1 MMGKIPKPGKSF
13 GGCVQYN
20 VLKKD
25 AVILDAIGVRIDQV
39 ANIIY
44 DFNLGRKMNPALGQ
58 AVGHIALNWSPND
71 LPKLSDELMLAVA
84 HEYLV
89 KMKIQDTQLLIV
101 RYHDKAHPHL
111 HIVYNRVDNR
121 GKTISDKYQHV
132 KNAKVCKELTLKHG
146 FFMATGKEQVNRH
159 QLKGA
164 DKVKYELFDAIR
176 SEIRWVKSMDD
187 LKLRLSAKGM
197 EMLYKYKSGTGEVQG
212 ISFAKDGYGFKG
224 SEIDR
229 SMSYGNLVKAIEQ
242 QVQQRQDADIQHKSM
257 ISELWQALQEFESKQ
272 PTAPANQQEPNQFIP
287 AADYN
292 PTYEGYG
299 NDINIA
305 DDVDDEAIHG
315 RNRRRTKQVRT
326 NTR

>member
-13 GGCVQYN
+13 GGCVAYN

-25 AVILDAIGVRIDQV
+25 AVILDAVRIDQV
-39 ANIIY
+39 ANITH

-58 AVGHIALNWSPND
+58 AVGHIALNWSLND
-71 LPKLSDELMLAVA
+71 LPQLSDELMLAVA

-101 RYHDKAHPHL
+101 RHHDKTHPHL

-121 GKTISDKYQHV
+121 GKTISDKYQHI

-146 FFMATGKEQVNRH
+146 FFMATGKEQVNRQ

-164 DKVKYELFDAIR
+164 DKVKYELFDAIK
-176 SEIRWVKSMDD
+176 SEMPWVKSMDE
-187 LKLRLSAKGM
+187 LKARLSAKGI
-197 EMLYKYKSGTGEVQG
+197 EMLYKDKNGTNEVQG
-212 ISFAKDGYGFKG
+212 ISFAKDGYKFKG

-242 QVQQRQDADIQHKSM
+242 QVQQRQDEDIQHKSM
-257 ISELWQALQEFESKQ
+257 INQLRQALQEFESKQ
-272 PTAPANQQEPNQFIP
+272 PTASVNGQEPNQFVP
-287 AADYN
+287 AADYD
-292 PTYEGYG
+292 PSYEGYG
-299 NDINIA
+299 QDINIA

-315 RNRRRTKQVRT
+315 RNRRRSQQART

>member
-13 GGCVQYN
+13 GGCVAYN

-39 ANIIY
+39 AHITH
-44 DFNLGRKMNPALGQ
+44 DFNLGRKINPALGQ

-71 LPKLSDELMLAVA
+71 LPQLSDDLMLAVA

-101 RYHDKAHPHL
+101 RHHDKAHPHL

-121 GKTISDKYQHV
+121 GKTISDKYQYA

-146 FFMATGKEQVNRH
+146 FFMSTGKEQVNRQ

-164 DKVKYELFDAIR
+164 DKVRYELFDAIR
-176 SEIRWVKSMDD
+176 SEVRWVNSMNE
-187 LKLRLSAKGM
+187 LKTRLAAKGI
-197 EMLYKYKSGTGEVQG
+197 EMIYKYKSGTSDVQG
-212 ISFAKDGYGFKG
+212 ISFAKDGYRCKG

-242 QVQQRQDADIQHKSM
+242 QVQQRKDADIQYKST
-257 ISELWQALQEFESKQ
+257 INELRQALQEFESKQ
-272 PTAPANQQEPNQFIP
+272 PTSPINRQEPNQFVP
-287 AADYN
+287 TADYD
-292 PTYEGYG
+292 PSYEGYG
-299 NDINIA
+299 TDINIA

-315 RNRRRTKQVRT
+315 RNRRRSQQART

>member
-1 MMGKIPKPGKSF
+1 MGKIPKPGKSF

-25 AVILDAIGVRIDQV
+25 AVILDAIGVRIDEV
-39 ANIIY
+39 AHTTY

-71 LPKLSDELMLAVA
+71 MPKLNDERMLAVA

-101 RYHDKAHPHL
+101 RHHDKAHPHL
-111 HIVYNRVDNR
+111 HIIYNRVDNR

-146 FFMATGKEQVNRH
+146 FFMATGKEQVNRQ

-164 DKVKYELFDAIR
+164 DKVKYELFDAIS
-176 SEIRWVKSMDD
+176 SEIRWVKSMDE
-187 LKLRLSAKGM
+187 LKASLSAKGI
-197 EMLYKYKSGTGEVQG
+197 EMLYKYKSGTTEVQG
-212 ISFAKDGYGFKG
+212 ISFAKDGYQFKG

-229 SMSYGNLVKAIEQ
+229 SMSYGNLIKAIEQ
-242 QVQQRQDADIQHKSM
+242 QVQQRQDDAMQYKST
-257 ISELWQALQEFESKQ
+257 IAELRQALQEFESKQ
-272 PTAPANQQEPNQFIP
+272 PTARVHRQVSDNLRPAV
-287 AADYN
+287 DYN
-292 PTYEGYG
+292 PSNEGYG
-299 NDINIA
+299 TDINIA

-315 RNRRRTKQVRT
+315 RNRRRSKQAHT

>member
-1 MMGKIPKPGKSF
+1 VEHITH
-13 GGCVQYN
+13 
-20 VLKKD
+20 
-25 AVILDAIGVRIDQV
+25 
-39 ANIIY
+39 

-71 LPKLSDELMLAVA
+71 KPKLSDELMLAVA

-89 KMKIQDTQLLIV
+89 KMKIQETQLLIV
-101 RYHDKAHPHL
+101 RHHDKTHPHL

-146 FFMATGKEQVNRH
+146 FFMATGKEQVNRQ

-176 SEIRWVKSMDD
+176 SEVRWVKSMDD
-187 LKLRLSAKGM
+187 LQSRLSAKGI
-197 EMLYKYKSGTGEVQG
+197 EMLYKFKSGTTEVQG
-212 ISFAKDGYGFKG
+212 ISFAKDGYKFKG

-242 QVQQRQDADIQHKSM
+242 QAQQRQDADAQYKST
-257 ISELWQALQEFESKQ
+257 IAELRQALQEFESKQ
-272 PTAPANQQEPNQFIP
+272 PAASVDRQKPDQSVQ
-287 AADYN
+287 AADYD
-292 PTYEGYG
+292 PSYEDYG
-299 NDINIA
+299 TDINIA

-315 RNRRRTKQVRT
+315 RNRRRSKQART

>member
-1 MMGKIPKPGKSF
+1 MGKIPKPGKSF

-39 ANIIY
+39 ANTTY

-71 LPKLSDELMLAVA
+71 MLRLSDELMLAVA
-84 HEYLV
+84 QEYLV

-101 RYHDKAHPHL
+101 RHHDKAHPHL
-111 HIVYNRVDNR
+111 HIVYNRVDNH

-146 FFMATGKEQVNRH
+146 FFMATGKEQVNRQ

-176 SEIRWVKSMDD
+176 SEVRWVKSMDG
-187 LKLRLSAKGM
+187 LKALLSAKGI
-197 EMLYKYKSGTGEVQG
+197 EMLYKFKSGTTEVQG
-212 ISFAKDGYGFKG
+212 ISFAKDGYRFKG

-229 SMSYGNLVKAIEQ
+229 SMSYGNLVKTIEQ
-242 QVQQRQDADIQHKSM
+242 QVQVRQDADIQHNSM
-257 ISELWQALQEFESKQ
+257 INELRQALREFESKQ
-272 PTAPANQQEPNQFIP
+272 PTAPVDRVKPNQSVQ
-287 AADYN
+287 AADYD
-292 PTYEGYG
+292 PSYEGYG
-299 NDINIA
+299 TDINIA

-315 RNRRRTKQVRT
+315 RNRRRTKQART
-326 NTR
+326 NSR

>member
-39 ANIIY
+39 AHITH

-84 HEYLV
+84 QEYLV
-89 KMKIQDTQLLIV
+89 KMKIQDTQLMIV
-101 RYHDKAHPHL
+101 RHHDKTHPHL

-121 GKTISDKYQHV
+121 GKTISDKYQHI

-146 FFMATGKEQVNRH
+146 FFIAAGKEQVNRQ

-164 DKVKYELFDAIR
+164 DKVKYELFDAINA
-176 SEIRWVKSMDD
+176 EVRWVNSMDE
-187 LKLRLSAKGM
+187 LKACLSAKGI
-197 EMLYKYKSGTGEVQG
+197 EMLYKYKSGTTEVQG
-212 ISFAKDGYGFKG
+212 ISFAKDGYQFKG

-229 SMSYGNLVKAIEQ
+229 SMSYGNLFRAIEQ
-242 QVQQRQDADIQHKSM
+242 QVQQRQEEDIQYKST
-257 ISELWQALQEFESKQ
+257 IAELRQALQEFESKQ
-272 PTAPANQQEPNQFIP
+272 PTAPVNRQASDNLRP

-292 PTYEGYG
+292 PSNEGYG
-299 NDINIA
+299 TDINIA

-315 RNRRRTKQVRT
+315 RNRRRSKQART

>member
-39 ANIIY
+39 ANITY

-71 LPKLSDELMLAVA
+71 MPKLSDELMLAVA

-101 RYHDKAHPHL
+101 KHHDKAHPHL

-146 FFMATGKEQVNRH
+146 FFIAKGKEQVNRQ

-176 SEIRWVKSMDD
+176 SEIRWVNSMDE
-187 LKLRLSAKGM
+187 LKLRLSSKGI
-197 EMLYKYKSGTGEVQG
+197 EMLYKYKSGTTEVQG
-212 ISFAKDGYGFKG
+212 ISFAKDGYQFKG

-242 QVQQRQDADIQHKSM
+242 QVQQRQEEAIQHKSM
-257 ISELWQALQEFESKQ
+257 INKLRQALQEFESKQ
-272 PTAPANQQEPNQFIP
+272 PTAPVSSQKPDQLLP
-287 AADYN
+287 AADYD
-292 PTYEGYG
+292 PSYEGYG
-299 NDINIA
+299 TDINIA

-315 RNRRRTKQVRT
+315 RNRRRTKQART

>member
-39 ANIIY
+39 ANITH

-58 AVGHIALNWSPND
+58 AVGHIALSWSPND
-71 LPKLSDELMLAVA
+71 MPQLSDELMLSVA

-101 RYHDKAHPHL
+101 RHHDKAHPHL

-132 KNAKVCKELTLKHG
+132 KNAKVCKELTLKYG
-146 FFMATGKEQVNRH
+146 FFIATGKEQVNRQ

-164 DKVKYELFDAIR
+164 DKVRYELFDAIR
-176 SEIRWVKSMDD
+176 SEIRWVNSMDD
-187 LKLRLSAKGM
+187 LQSRLSAKGI

-212 ISFAKDGYGFKG
+212 ISFAKDGYKFKG

-229 SMSYGNLVKAIEQ
+229 SMCYGNLFKAIEQ
-242 QVQQRQDADIQHKSM
+242 QVQQRQDADIQYKST
-257 ISELWQALQEFESKQ
+257 IAKLRQALQEFESKQ
-272 PTAPANQQEPNQFIP
+272 PIVPANRPKPDQLAPAT
-287 AADYN
+287 DYD
-292 PTYEGYG
+292 PSYEDYG
-299 NDINIA
+299 QDINIA

-315 RNRRRTKQVRT
+315 RNRRRTKQART

>member
-13 GGCVQYN
+13 GGCVAYN

-39 ANIIY
+39 AHITH

-71 LPKLSDELMLAVA
+71 MPQLSDELMLSVA

-101 RYHDKAHPHL
+101 RHHDKAHPHL

-146 FFMATGKEQVNRH
+146 FFMATGKEQVNRQ
-159 QLKGA
+159 QLRGA
-164 DKVKYELFDAIR
+164 NKVRYELFDAIR
-176 SEIRWVKSMDD
+176 SEIRWVKSMDS
-187 LKLRLSAKGM
+187 LKTRLAAKGIQ
-197 EMLYKYKSGTGEVQG
+197 MLYKYKSGTTEVQG
-212 ISFAKDGYGFKG
+212 ISFAKDGYKFKG
-224 SEIDR
+224 SKIDR
-229 SMSYGNLVKAIEQ
+229 SMSYDNLSKSIEQ
-242 QVQQRQDADIQHKSM
+242 QVQQRQDDAMQYKST
-257 ISELWQALQEFESKQ
+257 IAELRQALQEFESKQ
-272 PTAPANQQEPNQFIP
+272 PTASVDRQKPDQSVLAP
-287 AADYN
+287 DYN
-292 PTYEGYG
+292 PSYEGYG
-299 NDINIA
+299 TGINIA

-315 RNRRRTKQVRT
+315 RNRRRAKQART

>member
-1 MMGKIPKPGKSF
+1 MIGKIPKPGKSF
-13 GGCVQYN
+13 AGCVQYN
-20 VLKKD
+20 LLKKD

-39 ANIIY
+39 ANITH

-58 AVGHIALNWSPND
+58 AVGHIALSWSPND
-71 LPKLSDELMLAVA
+71 MPKLSDELMLAVA
-84 HEYLV
+84 HEYLI

-101 RYHDKAHPHL
+101 RHHDKTHPHL

-146 FFMATGKEQVNRH
+146 FFMATGKEQVNRQ

-164 DKVKYELFDAIR
+164 DKVRYELFDAIR
-176 SEIRWVKSMDD
+176 SEVRWVNSMNE
-187 LKLRLSAKGM
+187 LKASLSAKGI
-197 EMLYKYKSGTGEVQG
+197 EMLYKYKSGTNEVQG
-212 ISFAKDGYGFKG
+212 ISFAKDGYRFKG

-229 SMSYGNLVKAIEQ
+229 SMSYGNLAKAIEQ
-242 QVQQRQDADIQHKSM
+242 QVQQRQDDAIQYKSA
-257 ISELWQALQEFESKQ
+257 IAELRQALQEFESKQ
-272 PTAPANQQEPNQFIP
+272 PTAPVYRQEPNQFVQ
-287 AADYN
+287 ASDYN
-292 PTYEGYG
+292 PSYEGYG
-299 NDINIA
+299 TDINIA

-315 RNRRRTKQVRT
+315 RNRRRSKQART

>member
-13 GGCVQYN
+13 GGCVAYN

-39 ANIIY
+39 AHITY

-71 LPKLSDELMLAVA
+71 IPRLSDELMLAVA

-101 RYHDKAHPHL
+101 RHHDKAHPHL

-146 FFMATGKEQVNRH
+146 FFMATGKEQVNRQ

-164 DKVKYELFDAIR
+164 DKVRYELFDAIR
-176 SEIRWVKSMDD
+176 SEFRWVNSMDE
-187 LKLRLSAKGM
+187 LKAHLSAKGI
-197 EMLYKYKSGTGEVQG
+197 EMLYKFKSGTTEVQG
-212 ISFAKDGYGFKG
+212 ISFAKDGYKFKG

-242 QVQQRQDADIQHKSM
+242 QVQQRQEEAVQHKTM
-257 ISELWQALQEFESKQ
+257 ISELRQALQEFESNQ
-272 PTAPANQQEPNQFIP
+272 PTIPVSKQELNQFVP
-287 AADYN
+287 AADYD
-292 PTYEGYG
+292 PSYEGYG
-299 NDINIA
+299 TDINIA

-315 RNRRRTKQVRT
+315 RNRRRSKQART

>member
-39 ANIIY
+39 SHITH

-71 LPKLSDELMLAVA
+71 MPRLSDELMLAVA

-101 RYHDKAHPHL
+101 RHHDKAHPHL

-146 FFMATGKEQVNRH
+146 FFMATGKEQVNRQ

-176 SEIRWVKSMDD
+176 SEIRLVNSIDE
-187 LKLRLSAKGM
+187 LKARLAAKGI
-197 EMLYKYKSGTGEVQG
+197 EMLYKYKSGTGVVQG
-212 ISFAKDGYGFKG
+212 ISFAKDRYRFKG

-229 SMSYGNLVKAIEQ
+229 SLSYGNLFKAIEQ
-242 QVQQRQDADIQHKSM
+242 QVQLRQEEDMQHKSM
-257 ISELWQALQEFESKQ
+257 INELRQALQEFESKQ
-272 PTAPANQQEPNQFIP
+272 PTAPVSRQPNQFVP
-287 AADYN
+287 AADYD
-292 PTYEGYG
+292 PSYESYG

-315 RNRRRTKQVRT
+315 RNRRRSKQART

>member
-39 ANIIY
+39 AHITH

-71 LPKLSDELMLAVA
+71 MPNLNDELMLAVA

-101 RYHDKAHPHL
+101 RHHDKAHPHL

-121 GKTISDKYQHV
+121 GKTISDNYQHV

-146 FFMATGKEQVNRH
+146 FFMAAGKEKVNRQ

-176 SEIRWVKSMDD
+176 PEIRWVKSMNE
-187 LKLRLSAKGM
+187 LKASLSAKGI
-197 EMLYKYKSGTGEVQG
+197 EMLYKYKSGTTEVQG
-212 ISFAKDGYGFKG
+212 ISFAKDGYRFKG

-242 QVQQRQDADIQHKSM
+242 QVQQQQDDAIQYKST
-257 ISELWQALQEFESKQ
+257 IAELRQALQEFESKQ
-272 PTAPANQQEPNQFIP
+272 LAAPATSQKPDQSVQ
-287 AADYN
+287 ASDYN
-292 PTYEGYG
+292 PSYEGYG

-315 RNRRRTKQVRT
+315 RNRRRTKQART

>member
-39 ANIIY
+39 ANITY

-71 LPKLSDELMLAVA
+71 MPQLSDELMLSVA

-101 RYHDKAHPHL
+101 RHHDKTHPHL
-111 HIVYNRVDNR
+111 HIVYNRVDNC

-146 FFMATGKEQVNRH
+146 FFMATGKEQVNRQ

-164 DKVKYELFDAIR
+164 DKVKYELFDAIKG
-176 SEIRWVKSMDD
+176 EIRWIKNMDE
-187 LKLRLSAKGM
+187 LKVRLSAIGI
-197 EMLYKYKSGTGEVQG
+197 EMLYKYKSGTTEVQG
-212 ISFAKDGYGFKG
+212 ISFAKDGYQFKG
-224 SEIDR
+224 SEVDR
-229 SMSYGNLVKAIEQ
+229 SMSYGNLFKTLEQ
-242 QVQQRQDADIQHKSM
+242 QVQQRQDADIQRKSM
-257 ISELWQALQEFESKQ
+257 INELRQALQEFESKQ
-272 PTAPANQQEPNQFIP
+272 PVAPVNRQKPDQSVEE
-287 AADYN
+287 ADYN
-292 PTYEGYG
+292 PSYKGYG
-299 NDINIA
+299 TDINIA

-315 RNRRRTKQVRT
+315 RNRRRSKQART
-326 NTR
+326 NAR

>member
-1 MMGKIPKPGKSF
+1 
-13 GGCVQYN
+13 
-20 VLKKD
+20 
-25 AVILDAIGVRIDQV
+25 
-39 ANIIY
+39 
-44 DFNLGRKMNPALGQ
+44 MNPALGQ

-71 LPKLSDELMLAVA
+71 KPKLSDELMLAVA

-89 KMKIQDTQLLIV
+89 KMKIQETQLLIV
-101 RYHDKAHPHL
+101 RHHDKTHPHL

-146 FFMATGKEQVNRH
+146 FFMATGKEQVNRQ

-176 SEIRWVKSMDD
+176 SEVRWVKSMDD
-187 LKLRLSAKGM
+187 LQSRLSAKGI
-197 EMLYKYKSGTGEVQG
+197 EMLYKFKSGTTEVQG
-212 ISFAKDGYGFKG
+212 ISFAKDGYKFKG

-242 QVQQRQDADIQHKSM
+242 QAQQRQDADAQYKST
-257 ISELWQALQEFESKQ
+257 IAELRQALQEFESKQ
-272 PTAPANQQEPNQFIP
+272 PAASVDRQKPDQSVQ
-287 AADYN
+287 AADYD
-292 PTYEGYG
+292 PSYEDYG
-299 NDINIA
+299 TDINIA

-315 RNRRRTKQVRT
+315 RNRRRSKQART

>member
-39 ANIIY
+39 AHITH

-71 LPKLSDELMLAVA
+71 SPQLSDELMLAVA

-101 RYHDKAHPHL
+101 RHHDKAHPHL

-146 FFMATGKEQVNRH
+146 FFMATGKEQVNRQ

-176 SEIRWVKSMDD
+176 SEIRWVNSMDE
-187 LKLRLSAKGM
+187 LKARLSAIGID
-197 EMLYKYKSGTGEVQG
+197 MLYKYKSGTTEVQG
-212 ISFAKDGYGFKG
+212 ISFAKDGYKFKG

-242 QVQQRQDADIQHKSM
+242 QVQQRREEGIQHKSM
-257 ISELWQALQEFESKQ
+257 ISELRQALREFESKQ
-272 PTAPANQQEPNQFIP
+272 PTAPVGSQKPDQTVQ
-287 AADYN
+287 AADYD
-292 PTYEGYG
+292 PAYKDYG
-299 NDINIA
+299 PDINIA

-315 RNRRRTKQVRT
+315 RNRRRSKQART

>member
-39 ANIIY
+39 ANITH

-71 LPKLSDELMLAVA
+71 MPKLSDELMLAVA
-84 HEYLV
+84 HEYLI

-101 RYHDKAHPHL
+101 RHHDKAHPHL

-121 GKTISDKYQHV
+121 GKTISDRYQHV

-146 FFMATGKEQVNRH
+146 FFMATGKEQVNRQ

-164 DKVKYELFDAIR
+164 DMVKYELFDAIR
-176 SEIRWVKSMDD
+176 SEVRSVKNMND
-187 LKLRLSAKGM
+187 LKSRLSAKGI
-197 EMLYKYKSGTGEVQG
+197 ETLYKYKSGTTEVQG
-212 ISFAKDGYGFKG
+212 ISFAKDGYKFKG

-229 SMSYGNLVKAIEQ
+229 SMSYGNLVKAIDQ
-242 QVQQRQDADIQHKSM
+242 QGQQRQNADIQYKST
-257 ISELWQALQEFESKQ
+257 ITELRQALQEFESKQ
-272 PTAPANQQEPNQFIP
+272 PTAPAPSQKPDQSVQ
-287 AADYN
+287 ASDYN
-292 PTYEGYG
+292 PSYEGYG
-299 NDINIA
+299 TDVNIA

-315 RNRRRTKQVRT
+315 RHRRRSKQART